1 MKDTPL
7 ISCVIPTYNRSQKV
21 IQAIESVLGQ
31 SYSNLEVLVVDDQSK
46 DDTRQVVEKLAQGN
60 PRIKY
65 FYNPSKGANNARNHG
80 IQNAQGEFIAMLDDD
95 DRWDKLKLEKQ
106 LQAFNKLDSNYGV
119 VYCTFARKKNNGK
132 ILRTHPSRFSSSKN
146 GDILKRLLKRNFITT
161 STILVKTEVFKK
173 SGLFNPRYK
182 SFQDWELLTRI
193 ARDYY
198 FYHIPEVLVNVYES
212 GDSITLDKHGR
223 VITKYMHLKQ
233 FLDLYEGQP
242 KLLSKRYSS
251 LGFTLFKLKRN
262 GFARLFLKRSLKY
275 NPLNP
280 EALFL
285 LLILSLKRIF

>member
-21 IQAIESVLGQ
+21 VQAIESVLGQ

-46 DDTRQVVEKLAQGN
+46 DDTRQVVEKLAQGT

-65 FYNPSKGANNARNHG
+65 FYNPSKGANNARNYG

-146 GDILKRLLKRNFITT
+146 GNILKRLLKRNFITT

-275 NPLNP
+275 NPLNL

>member
-21 IQAIESVLGQ
+21 VQAIESVLGQ

-46 DDTRQVVEKLAQGN
+46 DDTKQVVEKLAQGN

-80 IQNAQGEFIAMLDDD
+80 IKNAQGEFIAMLDDD
-95 DRWDKLKLEKQ
+95 DQWDKLKLEKQ

-146 GDILKRLLKRNFITT
+146 GNILKRLLKRNFITT

-275 NPLNP
+275 NPLNL

>member
-21 IQAIESVLGQ
+21 VQAIESVLGQ

-80 IQNAQGEFIAMLDDD
+80 IQNAQGDFIAMLDDD
-95 DRWDKLKLEKQ
+95 DQWDKLKLEKQ

-146 GDILKRLLKRNFITT
+146 GNILKRLLKRNFITT

-275 NPLNP
+275 NPLNL